1 MTHYRERLYSNYYS
15 GHANTGATEHAT
27 LARTNL
33 PWAKRLIRRTI
44 PSDRGTRLVDLGC
57 GYGRL
62 LFGLKSM
69 GYDNCVGVDG
79 SESQLMVGRQLG
91 LEPLILSEI
100 EAFLRAAPDQSFDVV
115 TAIDLLEH
123 LEKSELI
130 ETLDQIFR
138 ILRPNG
144 RLVIHVPNAEGIFGN
159 RIRYADFTHE
169 TAFTQRSLRQVL
181 GACGFSSVQ
190 CYEDE
195 PIPHG
200 LVSGARYILWQL
212 CRSVFV
218 LLHSVET
225 GQLAWN
231 AILLTQNLTAV
242 AVRSEISSCGAER
255 FASQT
260 RAVELGVRGEPSPS
274 FSK

>member
-1 MTHYRERLYSNYYS
+1 MRSKGTGIDPQIGESVTDYRDRLYSNYYS
-15 GHANTGATEHAT
+15 GQVNTGATEDAT
-27 LARTNL
+27 FARTNL

-44 PSDRGTRLVDLGC
+44 PSDRGIKLVDLGC

-62 LFGLKSM
+62 LLGLKSM
-69 GYDNCVGVDG
+69 GYTDCVGVDG
-79 SESQLMVGRQLG
+79 SESQLRVGRQLG
-91 LEPLILSEI
+91 LESLILSDI
-100 EAFLRAAPDQSFDVV
+100 QTFLRATPDQSFDVV

-130 ETLDQIFR
+130 KTLDEILR

-159 RIRYADFTHE
+159 RIRYDDLTHE
-169 TAFTQRSLRQVL
+169 TAFTKGSLRQVL
-181 GACGFSSVQ
+181 CACGFFAVQ

-200 LVSGARYILWQL
+200 LVSSARYILWQL
-212 CRSVFV
+212 CRSLFVF
-218 LLHSVET
+218 LHAVET

-231 AILLTQNLTAV
+231 AILLTQNMTAV
-242 AVRSEISSCGAER
+242 ALRPEVITSAAG
-255 FASQT
+255 
-260 RAVELGVRGEPSPS
+260 LRG
-274 FSK
+274 